1 MRNRLKKLLLPYLVV
16 SRWRNQTMQS
26 MIRRRAVALVML
38 HVGMVDLELQF
49 FLQGKV
55 QARDNLRVLRLTN
68 LENPMLHPQYS
79 KHRNI
84 LIHLSH
90 TLSYQRMR
98 TRVENSDGF
107 LDLTNSVEF
116 EIEWLHEEGVGFKK
130 HNQIT
135 CMCTH
140 KRSWGQILRTLGD
153 WNFSIIFRLSPW
165 RSKLWINLHLAPC
178 CTRISKILTMK
189 GLIRCIFH
197 KLNAIELDSECTEK
211 EWTSRKATA
220 WCTPHKGSQ
229 PNLSGTRWLD
239 DSTTDLLH
247 EHPNHGEI

>member
-1 MRNRLKKLLLPYLVV
+1 
-16 SRWRNQTMQS
+16 MQS

-107 LDLTNSVEF
+107 LDLTNSMEF
-116 EIEWLHEEGVGFKK
+116 EIE
-130 HNQIT
+130 
-135 CMCTH
+135 
-140 KRSWGQILRTLGD
+140 
-153 WNFSIIFRLSPW
+153 
-165 RSKLWINLHLAPC
+165 
-178 CTRISKILTMK
+178 
-189 GLIRCIFH
+189 
-197 KLNAIELDSECTEK
+197 
-211 EWTSRKATA
+211 
-220 WCTPHKGSQ
+220 
-229 PNLSGTRWLD
+229 
-239 DSTTDLLH
+239 
-247 EHPNHGEI
+247 